1 MNNGFGKTF
10 HEIRLSKRLSMDKV
24 GGKEVSKAQISRF
37 EAGTSELTIE
47 KFFILLENMR
57 VGIDEFES
65 ILEDYTLSNEYKFR
79 QELIM
84 AYDAKDAH
92 KLRKM
97 YHECEEKVK
106 KEPDDIYHKLTA
118 TVVKVTLNLVVKN
131 LRFSSREIEQIQ
143 EYLLSVDNWGRYEFW
158 VFGNTVTIL
167 KDSVL
172 RLLGTA
178 ALGKT
183 EFYQILPNNKRL
195 AIRTFYNLA
204 YIALERGNLELSLKY
219 IKHLD
224 TMDISI
230 DYLYEK
236 LLIKYIKGWYA
247 HKKGLPRGSKE
258 MLECVEMLEELG
270 CRDKARELR
279 EEITSIL
286 RFSDM

>member
-158 VFGNTVTIL
+158 VFCNTMVL
-167 KDSVL
+167 FKSSVL
-172 RLLGTA
+172 KILGTA
-178 ALGKT
+178 AIGKT
-183 EFYQILPNNKRL
+183 EFYQILPENKHL
-195 AIRTFYNLA
+195 ALMTFHNLA
-204 YIALERGNLELSLKY
+204 WLMIEKGNLEQSVKY
-219 IKHLD
+219 INFLD
-224 TMDISI
+224 NLTLSTSYI
-230 DYLYEK
+230 YEK
-236 LLIKYIKGWYA
+236 LLIKYLKGFYA
-247 HKKGLPRGSKE
+247 YKQGISKGINE
-258 MLECVEMLEELG
+258 MNKCVEILEELG
-270 CRDKARELR
+270 FRDKARSLR
-279 EEITSIL
+279 EEIKNFL
-286 RFSDM
+286 